1 MIRKLDR
8 RGTAAFEFCLVAVA
22 FFTLIFAI
30 FDLGRYLITVQ
41 SLRALAGAGARAIM
55 IDDCY
60 VEALIR
66 KDPPSGC
73 PVDPLSTAE
82 KQEIAPFLF
91 AGGLTPTL
99 SAPAAGVSPITVTA
113 TQSGFT
119 MIMPIWGS
127 SFNAPS
133 ASTKIP
139 F

>member
-1 MIRKLDR
+1 MRTLDR
-8 RGTAAFEFCLVAVA
+8 RGAAAFEFCLIAVA

-41 SLRALAGAGARAIM
+41 SLRTLAGAGARAIM

-60 VEALIR
+60 VDAVL
-66 KDPPSGC
+66 KKQAPSGC
-73 PVDPLSTAE
+73 PSDPLSAGD

-99 SAPAAGVSPITVTA
+99 SAPAGEASPITVTA
-113 TQSGFT
+113 AQPGFT

-127 SFNAPS
+127 AFDAPS
-133 ASTKIP
+133 ASTRIP
-139 F
+139 Y